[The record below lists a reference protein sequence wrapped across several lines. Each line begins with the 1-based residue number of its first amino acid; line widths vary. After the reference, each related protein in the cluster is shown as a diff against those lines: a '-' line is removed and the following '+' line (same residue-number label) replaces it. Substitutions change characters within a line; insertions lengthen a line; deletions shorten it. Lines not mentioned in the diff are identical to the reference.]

1 MITHVQS
8 HMMYHFLAN
17 SITTPLQTHIS
28 QKIMSGL
35 VNEDGP
41 LLRKYIQEKVKGRAN
56 KQAVLNARSAL
67 LNLNLKEFKFN
78 VKKLHDHVNTQV
90 LTITSNGGQVMGE
103 GITAAL
109 LTTYKT
115 STNDEFLHAIR
126 HTEAVAADED
136 KDIHYQELMVKA
148 ETVYDTLVQKKKWG
162 KKDPRNEQILALQAK
177 VDALSQKK
185 KGSSNNS
192 SSNSSSSTTNN
203 SNSNNSQKKC
213 HYPNWRYEK
222 PKNGKT
228 HMQRESNGKMVDY
241 WWCEVLQMWAR
252 HKSEECK
259 AKQNAKS
266 NSSNKN
272 NNNKSVNWCQSTNTD
287 KPKLQVAQATTYVMS
302 DEDSSQ

>member
-1 MITHVQS
+1 
-8 HMMYHFLAN
+8 
-17 SITTPLQTHIS
+17 
-28 QKIMSGL
+28 
-35 VNEDGP
+35 
-41 LLRKYIQEKVKGRAN
+41 
-56 KQAVLNARSAL
+56 
-67 LNLNLKEFKFN
+67 
-78 VKKLHDHVNTQV
+78 
-90 LTITSNGGQVMGE
+90 MGE

-109 LTTYKT
+109 LTTFKT
-115 STNDEFLHAIR
+115 STNDEFLHTIR

-136 KDIHYQELMVKA
+136 KDIHYQELMVKS

-162 KKDPRNEQILALQAK
+162 KKDPRDEQILALQAK

-203 SNSNNSQKKC
+203 SNSNNSQKKRR
-213 HYPNWRYEK
+213 YPDWRYEK

-228 HMQRESNGKMVDY
+228 HMQCESNGKMVDY

-252 HKSEECK
+252 HKPEECK

-272 NNNKSVNWCQSTNTD
+272 NNKSVNWCQPVGTD

-302 DEDSSQ
+302 DDDSSE